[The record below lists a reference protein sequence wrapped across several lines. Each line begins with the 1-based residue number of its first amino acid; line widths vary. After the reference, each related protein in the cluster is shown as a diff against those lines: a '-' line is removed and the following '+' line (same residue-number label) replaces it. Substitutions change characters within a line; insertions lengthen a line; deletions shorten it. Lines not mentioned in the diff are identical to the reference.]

1 MFINALRMAKSTAK
15 LLLRNKA
22 FLVIGIIV
30 PLIATACMNLWNNMD
45 KPELKDDV
53 YELSSMDSQ
62 IAYQVNF
69 NRFPIKVY
77 DKANNEESRNICD
90 NLDATGMFQV
100 FKVDASGESDAA
112 IMENAEK
119 TAMNDKVGAIIVLE
133 KDFADST
140 IYSVGDDE
148 RFDLLVDAFDLVL
161 KNHGEVSSEPVAT
174 YITVTSDDN
183 VNYYEVRTVGFCLAI
198 ASIAFVFGGVLVLG
212 TILQEKNDHVYSRIL
227 LTKANKSS
235 YLLSKIILV
244 VGISLFQAMVMLISF
259 SVLVKANI
267 GITTFKFFIIVLMEG
282 LIFNFLSVCAGLYC
296 RSMAGSAFLSFVIWS
311 MSALLSG
318 SYFDI
323 AGASENY
330 KRVALLMPERWAM
343 FSVSRF
349 QNGRAGGYSLILC
362 ATMAYLIIIF
372 VVGIL
377 GLKLNEEE

>member
-1 MFINALRMAKSTAK
+1 MNTIDIRIINKDSNWKELEWFIDDIRLSEH
-15 LLLRNKA
+15 LCNKK
-22 FLVIGIIV
+22 II
-30 PLIATACMNLWNNMD
+30 
-45 KPELKDDV
+45 
-53 YELSSMDSQ
+53 ELSE
-62 IAYQVNF
+62 
-69 NRFPIKVY
+69 K
-77 DKANNEESRNICD
+77 EESFDDLCPAWTKE
-90 NLDATGMFQV
+90 LDY
-100 FKVDASGESDAA
+100 SGDVKFVWYLIGLEKA
-112 IMENAEK
+112 ILPIYMCPDDLDFSCTVVVVEVEK
-119 TAMNDKVGAIIVLE
+119 TNNSVHWKRAGYVSV
-133 KDFADST
+133 DS
-140 IYSVGDDE
+140 GDE
-148 RFDLLVDAFDLVL
+148 
-161 KNHGEVSSEPVAT
+161 
-174 YITVTSDDN
+174 
-183 VNYYEVRTVGFCLAI
+183 VNYNEIRIISYCLAI
-198 ASIAFVFGGVLVLG
+198 ATIAFVFGGVLILG
-212 TILQEKNDHVYSRIL
+212 TILQEKQDHVYSRIL
-227 LTKANKSS
+227 LTKANKAS

-244 VGISLFQAMVMLISF
+244 VGISLFQALVMLISF

-267 GITTFKFFIIVLMEG
+267 GITTFQFFIIVLMEG

-362 ATMAYLIIIF
+362 ATMAYLVIIF